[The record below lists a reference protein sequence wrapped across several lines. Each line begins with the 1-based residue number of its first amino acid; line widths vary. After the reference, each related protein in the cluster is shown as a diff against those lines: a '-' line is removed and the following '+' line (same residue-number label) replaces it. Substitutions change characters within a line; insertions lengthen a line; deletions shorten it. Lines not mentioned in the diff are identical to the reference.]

1 VGNPVILTD
10 VSTDA
15 AWEPSPFPED
25 DDTTRAPARRPW
37 KPATPMTQ
45 EELDRYT
52 LLTFE
57 FRTFNPWHCM
67 YNLAA
72 EDGIGYYSGLG
83 KRQCET
89 VLADPTRSRYCLAH
103 ATELGVDFYAP
114 PELSEAADKEA
125 ATNLTRLV
133 PKAIRTLEQVMDD
146 EDAPPGIRAKSA
158 SDILDRT
165 GYAKGVD
172 VRIDARVATV
182 DITAVLADRLDALRD
197 AQLKKA
203 KDLADLAEA
212 EAATAVVSG
221 EIVGTVETDGHHEP
235 GAPGS

>member
-1 VGNPVILTD
+1 

-25 DDTTRAPARRPW
+25 DDGTRAPARRPW
-37 KPATPMTQ
+37 KPATPLTQ

-52 LLTFE
+52 SLTFE

-67 YNLAA
+67 WNLAA

-83 KRQCET
+83 KLQCET
-89 VLADPTRSRYCLAH
+89 VLADPTKSRYCLQH

-114 PELSEAADKEA
+114 SELSEAADKEA

-133 PKAIRTLEQVMDD
+133 PKAIRTLEMVMDD

-158 SDILDRT
+158 DSILDRT

-172 VRIDARVATV
+172 VRVDARIATV
-182 DITAVLADRLDALRD
+182 DITSVIQDRLDALRD
-197 AQLKKA
+197 AQLKKLDA
-203 KDLADLAEA
+203 LREDAAAE
-212 EAATAVVSG
+212 TVVVPG
-221 EIVGTVETDGHHEP
+221 EIVATVETDGHHEP